1 MTSSTGPPNTVHHA
15 SDFRADRRRAIGL
28 GHSGREAALRPPDGE
43 PGRMEEQRGPE
54 IGIGLA
60 LTAYKR
66 LTLHEG
72 LVAAFGGA

>member
-1 MTSSTGPPNTVHHA
+1 MLYLPAAPMSWSIDVDQQAKP
-15 SDFRADRRRAIGL
+15 
-28 GHSGREAALRPPDGE
+28 REGE
-43 PGRMEEQRGPE
+43 QGGPE

-60 LTAYKR
+60 LTAYER

>member
-1 MTSSTGPPNTVHHA
+1 
-15 SDFRADRRRAIGL
+15 
-28 GHSGREAALRPPDGE
+28 
-43 PGRMEEQRGPE
+43 MEEQRGPE

-60 LTAYKR
+60 LTAYER